1 MQKKDTSWEKVAPW
15 YDEHLAS
22 DDTYHSKVILPN
34 LLRILALSKTERV
47 LDLACGQGFFTRA
60 LAPGAGS
67 IIGSD
72 LSPSLIKLAQSQS
85 DTKIS
90 YVTADA
96 AKLVFA
102 KDNEFDVVVCVLA
115 LQNIEKLSET
125 FAEVSRVLKPDGR
138 FVFVLNHPAFRI
150 PKASS
155 WGFDE
160 EKDVQYRRVDA
171 YLSGSK
177 EKIDMTPGQHQKTFT
192 VSFHRSLQDYSKA
205 LRGAGFAIT
214 RFEEWI
220 SHRKSEKGPR
230 MKAEDRARKEFPLFL
245 IIEASKMPRA
255 TIKG

>member
-1 MQKKDTSWEKVAPW
+1 MTKRDTSWERVAPW

-34 LLRILALSKTERV
+34 LVRVLNLTKKERV

-60 LAPGAGS
+60 LAPSAQA
-67 IIGSD
+67 IVGSD
-72 LSPSLIKLAQSQS
+72 LSSSLITLAQSQS
-85 DTKIS
+85 DKTIT
-90 YVTADA
+90 YLVADA

-102 KDNEFDVVVCVLA
+102 KNSEFDVVVCVLA

-125 FAEVSRVLKPDGR
+125 FAEVSRVLKPTGR
-138 FVFVLNHPAFRI
+138 FIFVLNHPAFRI
-150 PKASS
+150 PKQSS

-160 EKDVQYRRVDA
+160 EKDIQYRRMDA

-177 EKIDMTPGQHQKTFT
+177 EKIDMTPGQRQKTFT

-245 IIEASKMPRA
+245 MVEASKMSRA